1 LVAHIS
7 KKPIPDH
14 QKNVIL
20 EITADD
26 EDDEDVEIPYV
37 MVKLDK

>member
-1 LVAHIS
+1 MVAHIS